1 MPALP
6 NEPVAVVG
14 PVVAEGSTQVDQ
26 GLVVGNSSATAEELA
41 EAATSSSASPGV
53 MLASSSSADAL
64 ALTKADRI
72 TELASRLG
80 RWFGLNTGDEGSTV
94 GGDLAEPD
102 LLARNEA
109 EAGRGPADRSGERET
124 ERMTEADL
132 GMPTGLIV
140 VAAAAYRLRQ
150 LAGRWW
156 RRRCQVRVS
165 SRAEA
170 RPPGPR
176 SRSFRGSQGSH
187 AAAIFVRASLAATES
202 TSQG

>member
-1 MPALP
+1 M
-6 NEPVAVVG
+6 
-14 PVVAEGSTQVDQ
+14 
-26 GLVVGNSSATAEELA
+26 
-41 EAATSSSASPGV
+41 
-53 MLASSSSADAL
+53 
-64 ALTKADRI
+64 
-72 TELASRLG
+72 
-80 RWFGLNTGDEGSTV
+80 
-94 GGDLAEPD
+94 
-102 LLARNEA
+102 LARNEA

-176 SRSFRGSQGSH
+176 SRNFRGSQGSH
-187 AAAIFVRASLAATES
+187 AAATFVRASRRR
-202 TSQG
+202 